1 MKYFASKFEEHI
13 IENQKYNIH
22 SNMVEFYNSMNND
35 FKKQNNLI
43 FYGPSGIGKYT
54 QVLRYIKKYSI

>member
-1 MKYFASKFEEHI
+1 MKYFASKFEEYI

-22 SNMVEFYNSMNND
+22 SNMVELYDSMTNN

-43 FYGPSGIGKYT
+43 FYGPSGIGKY
-54 QVLRYIKKYSI
+54 K